1 MDVLFENS
9 HIRNKALA
17 KELYGFIFFRRH
29 YLFVAYIVLLISF
42 IINLI
47 LLFTTG
53 TTNWYIFIF
62 VPLFLVLRVITYYK
76 SVKLMT
82 ERDDEMFG
90 GPVEVKAI
98 VTDEFIQN
106 TTSSG
111 SVNKLEFNK
120 IKKVNQTKNLILLLS
135 DSKLIYVFRKDS
147 FSVGTYDEFIVY
159 LRNKGI
165 KVK

>member
-1 MDVLFENS
+1 MNILFENS
-9 HIRNKALA
+9 YTRNKDLA
-17 KELYGFIFFRRH
+17 KELYSYIFFRRN

-47 LLFTTG
+47 FLFTTG
-53 TTNWYIFIF
+53 TTNWYIFVF
-62 VPLFLVLRVITYYK
+62 VPLFLVLRVITYFK

-82 ERDDEMFG
+82 EHDNEMFG
-90 GPVEVKAI
+90 GAVEVKAI

-120 IKKVNQTKNLILLLS
+120 IKKVTQTKNLILLLS
-135 DSKLIYVFRKDS
+135 DSKLIYVFRKDA
-147 FSVGTYDEFIVY
+147 FSVGACDEFIVFF
-159 LRNKGI
+159 
-165 KVK
+165 